1 MKLEYPVRMGG
12 LAAILAGVLLV
23 FSDLLRLYINNPAGT
38 GALESIFFVEGW
50 ISVLLAVVVQL
61 GLVGLY
67 APQARGAGVL
77 GLIGLVLASIAVR
90 LTMGSSFVYRLRQAD
105 RVSLGNRVVL
115 GGTPSGGI
123 GAWAEFRP
131 RLRTVRGGHVQGP
144 GLPAGRR
151 HHSSSLVR

>member
-67 APQARGAGVL
+67 APQARGRSPGVDRSRS
-77 GLIGLVLASIAVR
+77 GLHRCEVDDGFLLR
-90 LTMGSSFVYRLRQAD
+90 LRLRQAD

-123 GAWAEFRP
+123 GAWAEFRL